1 MTNSKDNETIDAIAL
16 VLHRIERK
24 YATESLFGEMCGA
37 AVLCLI
43 ARHQGLVNDVT
54 DLRPLLLSI
63 GIEEGPAQFIEEAI
77 GGHWGEY
84 YEFIGKYSED
94 DLVDLFECKYLKA
107 LAEWTKPAHRFDTLS
122 MLLLQLKGGESCLDL
137 CSGAGFFMTTAW
149 HEMLSLNG
157 RDAAINLSAVRGNV
171 ARSLAA

>member
-54 DLRPLLLSI
+54 DLRSLLLSI
-63 GIEEGPAQFIEEAI
+63 GIEEVLRILSKRQSVDI
-77 GGHWGEY
+77 GASIMSSSASILRMTWL
-84 YEFIGKYSED
+84 I
-94 DLVDLFECKYLKA
+94 C
-107 LAEWTKPAHRFDTLS
+107 LS
-122 MLLLQLKGGESCLDL
+122 VN
-137 CSGAGFFMTTAW
+137 T
-149 HEMLSLNG
+149 
-157 RDAAINLSAVRGNV
+157 
-171 ARSLAA
+171 